1 MFNQCIDFLKR
12 EEFKTTIQTII
23 DICMSSLSGYFVY
36 IYMIILCN
44 FAMLSVILYYTVK
57 KSNHSL

>member
-1 MFNQCIDFLKR
+1 MFHQCIEFLKR

-23 DICMSSLSGYFVY
+23 DICMSSLSGYFVF
-36 IYMIILCN
+36 IYVIILCN
-44 FAMLSVILYYTVK
+44 FAMLSIILYYTMK

>member
-1 MFNQCIDFLKR
+1 MFHQCIEFLKR

-23 DICMSSLSGYFVY
+23 DICMSSLSGYFVFMY
-36 IYMIILCN
+36 VIILCN
-44 FAMLSVILYYTVK
+44 FAMLSIILYYTMK